1 MCDDPSNAPNNTVA
15 GPCSVSS
22 VSYPGGLP
30 NPDTA
35 GGTKGPETGLIVK
48 FNPASGHNHWE
59 DTLGRNWDN
68 AVRFSLPDDDVFR
81 IDATSNPPAPLPS
94 PSGVKP
100 GQPFAGVGTVLFNM
114 AVNPLSGKV
123 YVTNGDANN
132 LTRFEGPGAAAA
144 RCGAIS
150 TRRASRSST
159 LAA

>member
-1 MCDDPSNAPNNTVA
+1 PGTRTPWPRECIRGADPSGAPNNTVPR
-15 GPCSVSS
+15 PCSVSS

-35 GGTKGPETGLIVK
+35 GGTKGPETGLVVK

-81 IDATSNPPAPLPS
+81 IDATANPPAPLPS
-94 PSGVKP
+94 ATGVKP
-100 GQPFAGVGTVLFNM
+100 GQPFAGVGTVLFDM

-123 YVTNGDANN
+123 YVTNGEANN
-132 LTRFEGPGAAAA
+132 LTRSEGPG
-144 RCGAIS
+144 GGG
-150 TRRASRSST
+150 
-159 LAA
+159 